1 MVVSEKKGRTRK
13 ERRGERRGGGAQER
27 RGERKVKEYPRYQRS
42 DVECE

>member
-13 ERRGERRGGGAQER
+13 ERRGERRGGAQER